1 MVLLRDLRVAARV
14 LSRQPIYSCSAIGVM
29 TLAVAAV
36 TAVFSVLHG
45 VLLTPLP
52 YREPERVALLRAD
65 LQGYE
70 QEPLL
75 TSMELAALGDR
86 TDLFEGVAAVVEANG
101 SLTTPGEMEP
111 LNAAAV
117 SDNFFEVL
125 GVTPLLG
132 RSVTSAE
139 AGARVVA
146 IGYDLWQRRFNGDPA
161 IVGRRIEV
169 DSASMLVVG
178 VLPAF
183 QLQLGSG
190 VRIPAEVDVF
200 YPRGRGYEN
209 DPFRGNVVIARL
221 HAGIDAGAADAAVN
235 ALGVNLSAMQ
245 PARYPT
251 GPVRLSLHT
260 LDREVA
266 RHARPAL
273 LAVGAAVTF
282 VLFTACANLANL
294 ALVRMSG
301 RSRELAIRASIGA
314 SRAQLARQFLAEG
327 LVVGVLGAVGGLM
340 LAYWALDALML
351 FAPASL
357 PRRDAIIVD
366 RLVAA
371 FAIAVGLLSTL
382 LVTALPLWHAI
393 RLDIAARLTRD
404 AVTWSNARVTR
415 SAMIAAQLALS
426 LVLLAGF
433 GLMARAFLNLRSV
446 PLGFDPDRTATMYVS
461 LDGQR
466 FGTGTI
472 EEARQRRLEFYR
484 ELRTAARALPG
495 VEQFGVG
502 FPSPMS
508 DITLVQPFVTA
519 PGEIE
524 RTAEGLIAFEGFL
537 ETLRVPLVEGRAFTA
552 GDHDR
557 PVIIIDEQL
566 ARELWPGQSAI
577 GRTLQIIRFDRQLL
591 PREIIGVVGH
601 LQTQGL
607 RSAGLSQIWMTYAT
621 RSPAQLNAVVRA
633 DAPLLLMSAIDRA
646 AQRLGSGRP
655 MRDGR
660 LLSAVVA
667 ERSADTRFAVLVLG
681 VFGGLAL
688 LLAAVGVY
696 AVVANAMAHRTREI
710 AVRIALGAKSRRILA
725 LAMAETAAATVVGL
739 AAGLAGAF
747 VVTRYLATLLF
758 RIDARD
764 SLTFALAAM
773 LLGAIALAAAAIPAV
788 RAARVDPML
797 AMRAE

>member
-1 MVLLRDLRVAARV
+1 MAVRV
-14 LSRQPIYSCSAIGVM
+14 LRRQPLYAWAAITVM

-52 YREPERVALLRAD
+52 YREPDRVALLRAD

-75 TSMELAALGDR
+75 TSMEFAALRDR
-86 TDLFEGVAAVVEANG
+86 TDLFEGVAAIVEANG

-111 LNAAAV
+111 LSAAAI

-125 GVTPLLG
+125 GIAPLLG
-132 RSVTSAE
+132 RSVTSADT
-139 AGARVVA
+139 RVVA
-146 IGYDLWQRRFNGDPA
+146 IGYDFWQRRFNGDPA
-161 IVGRRIEV
+161 IIGRRIDI

-183 QLQLGSG
+183 QLQLGPG
-190 VRIPAEVDVF
+190 VRIPAVVDVF

-221 HAGIDAGAADAAVN
+221 GSGIAPGAADAAVH
-235 ALGVNLSAMQ
+235 ALGTNLAATQ
-245 PARYPT
+245 PARYQT
-251 GPVRLSLHT
+251 GPVRLSLHP

-266 RHARPAL
+266 RQARPAL
-273 LAVGAAVTF
+273 LAVAGAVAF
-282 VLFTACANLANL
+282 VLVAACANLANL
-294 ALVRMSG
+294 ALVRLSG
-301 RSRELAIRASIGA
+301 RGRELAIRASIGA
-314 SRAQLARQFLAEG
+314 SRSQLARQFLAESIVIGGLGAAGG
-327 LVVGVLGAVGGLM
+327 LVV
-340 LAYWALDALML
+340 AYWAVDALLL
-351 FAPASL
+351 FAPATL
-357 PRRDAIIVD
+357 PRRDAIVVD
-366 RLVAA
+366 RTVAA
-371 FAIAVGLLSTL
+371 FAIVVALLSTL
-382 LVTALPLWHAI
+382 LVSAMPLWHAI
-393 RLDIAARLTRD
+393 RIDIAARLKHDAASWASARITRG
-404 AVTWSNARVTR
+404 
-415 SAMIAAQLALS
+415 AMVAAQLALS

-433 GLMARAFLNLRSV
+433 GLVARAFLNLRSV
-446 PLGFDPDRTATMYVS
+446 PLGFDPARTATMYVS
-461 LDGQR
+461 INGQR

-472 EEARQRRLEFYR
+472 EEARRRRLEFYG
-484 ELRTAARALPG
+484 ELRTSVRALPG

-508 DITLVQPFVTA
+508 DITIVQPFVTA
-519 PGEIE
+519 PGEAE
-524 RTAEGLIAFEGFL
+524 RTAEGVVAFEGFL
-537 ETLRVPLVEGRAFTA
+537 ETLQVPLVEGRLFTA
-552 GDHDR
+552 IDHDR

-577 GRTLQIIRFDRQLL
+577 GRTLHIIRFDRQLL
-591 PREIIGVVGH
+591 PREIVGVVRH

-607 RSAGLSQIWMTYAT
+607 RSTGLPQIWMTYAT

-633 DAPLLLMSAIDRA
+633 EAPLTLMPAIDRA

-660 LLSAVVA
+660 LLSDVVA
-667 ERSADTRFAVLVLG
+667 ERSADTRFAVIVLG

-688 LLAAVGVY
+688 LLAAIGIY
-696 AVVANAMAHRTREI
+696 AVVANAMVRRTREM
-710 AVRIALGAKSRRILA
+710 AVRVALGAGARRILA
-725 LAMAETAAATVVGL
+725 LAMAETAAATTTGL

-747 VVTRYLATLLF
+747 VVTRYLETLLF

-764 SLTFALAAM
+764 ALTFAIAAM
-773 LLGAIALAAAAIPAV
+773 LLGAIALAAAALPAV

-797 AMRAE
+797 AMRVD